1 MKTTTAAIITLLG
14 AFAASATT
22 VTYDF
27 STPNSNSG
35 SYTDTLVSNPAG
47 YSIME
52 SGSQNSPNV
61 IILNIASLASASAL
75 DLELDGVNPGDSF
88 TVSGLTSGAYNAGSA
103 TVLFAGGSAN
113 DDAYFSVPN
122 FTNYSYLAIST
133 SGGSQTLEGVEATFT
148 AKSISNSVAVTP
160 EPASMGFVGLA
171 LVGVA
176 LVGKLRKK
184 TA

>member
-1 MKTTTAAIITLLG
+1 MKTTIAAIITLLG

-27 STPNSNSG
+27 STPNNNSG
-35 SYTDTLVSNPAG
+35 SYTDTLVSNPTG
-47 YSIME
+47 YSITE
-52 SGSQNSPNV
+52 SGSQSNPSL
-61 IILNIASLASASAL
+61 IILNITSLASASAL
-75 DLELDGVNPGDSF
+75 DLELDGVGRGDSF
-88 TVSGLTSGAYNAGSA
+88 TVSGLTSSTYNPGSA

-133 SGGSQTLEGVEATFT
+133 SGGNQTLEGVEATF
-148 AKSISNSVAVTP
+148 AVKSISNAVAVTP

-184 TA
+184 TS